1 MSAVTTGTRARNKRG
16 EGAQLRDDI
25 VSAAGELLERTG
37 RDDAV
42 TLRAVARLIG
52 ISAPSIYH
60 HFDDRDQIL
69 YALVTRTFDQLAA
82 ALRPAAAAG
91 TTPVERLRAVSRAY
105 LDFAGEHRHLY
116 RVLFERQHAADGP
129 APEECTPASVGE
141 MVGAEAFGALL
152 DAVTACV
159 AAGESTS
166 SPLEAA
172 TQLWVGLHGLA
183 TLRASMP
190 YFPWPPLEHQ
200 LDDLMQRLVG
210 LGQRPG
216 VPYSGPGSG
225 APFSS
230 GRPAPPAEPNGSAP
244 VPLREPDAGS

>member
-1 MSAVTTGTRARNKRG
+1 MSAATAGPRTRNKRG

-25 VSAAGELLERTG
+25 VTAAGVLLEQTG

-69 YALVTRTFDQLAA
+69 YALITRTFEQLAA
-82 ALRPAAAAG
+82 ALRPAAVAG
-91 TTPVERLRAVSRAY
+91 STPVERLRAVSRAY

-116 RVLFERQHAADGP
+116 RVLFERQLAADGP
-129 APEECTPASVGE
+129 TPEECTPASVDE

-152 DAVTACV
+152 DAVAACV
-159 AAGESTS
+159 ATGESTAS
-166 SPLEAA
+166 APLEPA

-200 LDDLMQRLVG
+200 LDDLIQRLVG
-210 LGQRPG
+210 L
-216 VPYSGPGSG
+216 
-225 APFSS
+225 
-230 GRPAPPAEPNGSAP
+230 RPAA
-244 VPLREPDAGS
+244 